1 MAESV
6 LSIWNRND
14 NRRFKL
20 HVRGD
25 LNVLRIGNIKRLLE
39 NPTKI
44 PVAEQVIVYRGIEVF
59 DNQTG
64 GEIDLTNGAT
74 LEVDIRRAPE
84 PPRSLAAPTV
94 SPPAASLPAPTY
106 EDGLRFAYHAER
118 EAYTRELEAL
128 SAHGERLRSVI
139 QSGESKLAAL
149 QDEVARVQAE
159 LENARLEESFTA
171 RQHEEISLRRGAL
184 ESEILKRREEE
195 QQQLLAEQHRQEA
208 ILANI
213 DARRRDISWRFA
225 ELDKTRREQELSI
238 AAAERELQALE
249 AQLIDECRETDRR
262 QVALNTIGPINPHG
276 VPPVRAP

>member
-1 MAESV
+1 MAESA
-6 LSIWNRND
+6 LSIWNRVD

-44 PVAEQVIVYRGIEVF
+44 PVTEQVISYRGIEVF

-64 GEIDLTNGAT
+64 GEIDLVNGAT
-74 LEVDIRRAPE
+74 LEVDVRHGPE
-84 PPRSLAAPTV
+84 PPRALPPPSA
-94 SPPAASLPAPTY
+94 SPAAVASAPPTY
-106 EDGLRFAYHAER
+106 EDGLRFSYHAER

-128 SAHGERLRSVI
+128 ASHGERLRAVI
-139 QSGESKLAAL
+139 QSGESKLSAL

-171 RQHEEISLRRGAL
+171 HQHEEISHRRAAL
-184 ESEILKRREEE
+184 EGEIQKRREEE

-225 ELDKTRREQELSI
+225 ELDKTRREHELSI

-276 VPPVRAP
+276 VPPVR